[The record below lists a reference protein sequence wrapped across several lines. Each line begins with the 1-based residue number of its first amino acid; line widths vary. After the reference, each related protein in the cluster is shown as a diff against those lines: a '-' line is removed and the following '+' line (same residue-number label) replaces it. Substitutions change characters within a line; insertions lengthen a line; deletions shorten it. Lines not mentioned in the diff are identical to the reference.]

1 MRTGYVSQAGAI
13 RAASVAGH
21 VISSSFPR
29 IAVPVFPRSTLTS
42 RSPSF
47 RCRRALFP
55 SFQDHLGIRSSV
67 VYDDVEILHSE
78 RTIHLSICHLLR
90 NDPCL

>member
-1 MRTGYVSQAGAI
+1 MSAGEQFLL
-13 RAASVAGH
+13 AASGH
-21 VISSSFPR
+21 FHVR
-29 IAVPVFPRSTLTS
+29 LWAVFHV
-42 RSPSF
+42 
-47 RCRRALFP
+47 RRH